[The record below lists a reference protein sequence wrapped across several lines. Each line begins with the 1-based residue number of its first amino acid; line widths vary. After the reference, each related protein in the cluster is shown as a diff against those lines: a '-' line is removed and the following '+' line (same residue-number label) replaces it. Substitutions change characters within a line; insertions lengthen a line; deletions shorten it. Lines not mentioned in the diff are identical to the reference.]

1 MMKSVHKLCNAG
13 KWWSIAVSMQGIP
26 KLANACC
33 CRSWKQSGSGEI
45 SQALRCRSSPV
56 DVFDSQRL
64 PSPSHAA
71 APPGKSGCA
80 LAQLIVSFIKS

>member
-45 SQALRCRSSPV
+45 SQALRCRSSQPDLTFSTRKGYHRRRTPPRHPANPV
-56 DVFDSQRL
+56 VRL
-64 PSPSHAA
+64 RN
-71 APPGKSGCA
+71 
-80 LAQLIVSFIKS
+80 